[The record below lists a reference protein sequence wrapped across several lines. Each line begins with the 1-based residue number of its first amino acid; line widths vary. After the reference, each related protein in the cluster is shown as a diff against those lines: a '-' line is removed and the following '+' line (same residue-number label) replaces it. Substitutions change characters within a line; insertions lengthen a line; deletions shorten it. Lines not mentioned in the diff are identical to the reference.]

1 MEYIVLTHISKGSH
15 GIVAGQEVGSLLLHP
30 HWKQR
35 EGTGGGL
42 RWQTTAQVYTFF
54 IKAVIPES
62 SMYSSDQLG
71 TNCSNM

>member
-15 GIVAGQEVGSLLLHP
+15 DIVAEQEVGSLLLHP
-30 HWKQR
+30 HWKQK